1 MTETPKTNAE
11 PGNLSD
17 NQRTSASPIQ
27 ESLESK
33 LIADY
38 HLNREEIRVIAEA
51 YKLRRKELFLATRK
65 ELQDF
70 INQDYRSANEESLG

>member
-1 MTETPKTNAE
+1 MAETSKTNTE
-11 PGNLSD
+11 SGYLSHD
-17 NQRTSASPIQ
+17 PRIITSSSQ

-38 HLNREEIRVIAEA
+38 HLNREEIRVITEA

-70 INQDYRSANEESLG
+70 INQDYRAANEEALG

>member
-1 MTETPKTNAE
+1 MTETPKTNTE
-11 PGNLSD
+11 PGYLSHD
-17 NQRTSASPIQ
+17 PRITNSIAQ

-70 INQDYRSANEESLG
+70 INQDYRAANEEALG